1 MAKKPGC
8 LRFECVWHGTVLDI
22 NAPMCDYAF
31 LHSVHTIP
39 DDPPCRGC
47 EGGEGCLRFKEGDR
61 FQAAEA
67 YRAPGGKIYTR
78 MKTVR
83 RDKPSAGRIERFKA
97 NAQRGQTTCTQP
109 KKERPSDAT
118 MMAAWNAGMD
128 DEEMARHGNTSIFY
142 VKEWRRAH
150 GIKRSPH
157 PDKTPVDDSLV
168 LELHDKGIPDCKI
181 AKMLGIS
188 ITSARNHRAA
198 VEAERN
204 LRRANERAEDESN

>member
-47 EGGEGCLRFKEGDR
+47 EGGEGCLRFKEGNS

-67 YRAPGGKIYTR
+67 YRAPDGKIYTR

-97 NAQRGQTTCTQP
+97 NVQRGQTTCTQP
-109 KKERPSDAT
+109 KKERPSDAA
-118 MMAAWNAGMD
+118 MMEAWNAGKTD
-128 DEEMARHGNTSIFY
+128 AEMS
-142 VKEWRRAH
+142 KELEVAICWVRKWRKLNGLR
-150 GIKRSPH
+150 RSPH
-157 PDKTPVDDSLV
+157 PTKEIRDADLMHLIDTGMSDRAIAAHFGVTTATIRRHVMRIK
-168 LELHDKGIPDCKI
+168 KGI
-181 AKMLGIS
+181 
-188 ITSARNHRAA
+188 
-198 VEAERN
+198 
-204 LRRANERAEDESN
+204 